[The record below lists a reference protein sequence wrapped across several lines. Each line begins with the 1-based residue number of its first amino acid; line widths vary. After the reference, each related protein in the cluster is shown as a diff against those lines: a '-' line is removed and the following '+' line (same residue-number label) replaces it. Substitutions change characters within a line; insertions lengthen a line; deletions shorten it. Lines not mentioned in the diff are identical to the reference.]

1 MKKLIGTRVL
11 LTKPVKPETTIVMS
25 PEMEDE
31 IEREMMKKWTHLKVY
46 AIGSDVTS
54 VAVGDSVYVPS
65 FSLQSADL
73 IELDDLSTKLMIS
86 ERDIAI
92 IW

>member
-25 PEMEDE
+25 PEMENE
-31 IEREMMKKWTHLKVY
+31 MEKEMMKKWTHLEVY

-54 VAVGDSVYVPS
+54 VNVGDSVYVPS

>member
-11 LTKPVKPETTIVMS
+11 LSKPVKPETTIVMS
-25 PEMEDE
+25 SEMEDE
-31 IEREMMKKWTHLKVY
+31 MEREMMKKWTHLEVY
-46 AIGSDVTS
+46 AVGSDVTS
-54 VAVGDSVYVPS
+54 VNVGDSVYVPS

-73 IELDDLSTKLMIS
+73 IELDDLSTKLMIA

>member
-11 LTKPVKPETTIVMS
+11 LSKPVKPETTIVMS

-31 IEREMMKKWTHLKVY
+31 MEREMMKKWTHLEVY
-46 AIGSDVTS
+46 AVGSDVTS
-54 VAVGDSVYVPS
+54 VNVGDSVYVPS

-73 IELDDLSTKLMIS
+73 IELDDLSTKLMIA

>member
-31 IEREMMKKWTHLKVY
+31 MEREMMKKWTHLEVY

-54 VAVGDSVYVPS
+54 VNVGDSVYVPS

>member
-11 LTKPVKPETTIVMS
+11 LSKPVKPETTIVMS
-25 PEMEDE
+25 LEMEDE
-31 IEREMMKKWTHLKVY
+31 MEREMMKKWTHLEVY
-46 AIGSDVTS
+46 AVGSDVTS
-54 VAVGDSVYVPS
+54 VNVGDSVYVPS

-73 IELDDLSTKLMIS
+73 IELDDLSTKLMIA

>member
-25 PEMEDE
+25 PEMENE
-31 IEREMMKKWTHLKVY
+31 IEREMMKKWTHLEVY

-54 VAVGDSVYVPS
+54 VNVGDSVYVPS